1 MSEEVGKERVLEI
14 NGEATVDVVM
24 GGGGTK
30 TAMTMT
36 AEAGLVTW

>member
-24 GGGGTK
+24 EGVTK

-36 AEAGLVTW
+36 AEAGLFTW